1 LYSAGLV
8 TRVALLLVCTAALAP
23 PATARAQE
31 AIYIVRHAERLD
43 QSSDSPLSPDGVGRS
58 YKLRDLLRDA
68 GVTHIFTS
76 EMRRAI
82 DTATPL
88 ADALRLTPQALAG
101 ADVEG
106 LASRIASLGA
116 RDRALVV
123 GHSNTVPQL
132 LRALKVDTPVTIADA
147 DYDNLFI
154 VVPAR
159 ESAPA
164 LLRLKF

>member
-1 LYSAGLV
+1 VPSVNRAALV
-8 TRVALLLVCTAALAP
+8 AVSIALLLAP
-23 PATARAQE
+23 VVARAQE

-43 QSSDSPLSPDGVGRS
+43 QSPDSPLSTDGVGRS
-58 YKLRDLLRDA
+58 YKLRDLLREA

-76 EMRRAI
+76 ELRRTI
-82 DTATPL
+82 DTAKPL
-88 ADALRLTPQALAG
+88 AEALRLTPQPLPG
-101 ADVEG
+101 TEVST
-106 LASRIASLGA
+106 LASRLASLGP

-132 LRALKVDTPVTIADA
+132 LSALKIDPPVTIADA

-154 VVPAR
+154 IVPSND
-159 ESAPA
+159 SAPV